1 MKINSQKYIVSS
13 KKNNINIDK
22 KINQTILKSCL
33 KNLNLQNQLP
43 SINREI
49 LNVK

>member
-22 KINQTILKSCL
+22 KINQTIFKPYL
-33 KNLNLQNQLP
+33 KNLNLQN
-43 SINREI
+43 
-49 LNVK
+49 